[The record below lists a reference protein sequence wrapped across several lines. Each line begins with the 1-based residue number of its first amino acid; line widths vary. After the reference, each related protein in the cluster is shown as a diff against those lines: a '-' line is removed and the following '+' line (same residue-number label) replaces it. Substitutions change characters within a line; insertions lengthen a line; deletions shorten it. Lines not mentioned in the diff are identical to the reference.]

1 MSITVSR
8 DRNHRYSVVT
18 SGAAL
23 SPTGPLRT
31 VLEDCAGP
39 LLVVVDEAL
48 WPSHGARIEALLA
61 GRRHRILALP
71 GGERHK
77 TLDAVLRVVDAMDE
91 VRVLRRSSPVLA
103 VGGGVVCDLVGFAA
117 SIYRRGVPYV
127 RVPTTLLAQVDV
139 SAAIKTGIDHNGF
152 RNRLGAFWPAELT
165 VVDHGFLATQTAEQ
179 ISQGL
184 GEVFKLGLIASE
196 ELFDRLARLPRDW
209 SPQWFASDPAAAELM
224 RLALEVM
231 VAELAEDLWEQDL
244 ARRVDFGH
252 SFSPLIELRT
262 GLHHGL
268 AVALDCLLSAAIS
281 AGRGLLAV
289 DALAQ
294 IAAVMRRCGLPVR
307 HPGFTDV
314 DLLWETLAEVSRHRD
329 GAQHLPVP
337 IDLGKHAFLEDL
349 TRAELAAAVS
359 RLSRVG

>member
-18 SGAAL
+18 SGEAL
-23 SPTGPLRT
+23 SPAGPLRT
-31 VLEDCAGP
+31 VLEDCAGE
-39 LLVVVDEAL
+39 LLVVVDEAI
-48 WPSHGARIEALLA
+48 WPGRGARIQALLS
-61 GRRHRILALP
+61 GTPHRILTLA
-71 GGERHK
+71 GGERNK
-77 TLDAVLRVVDAMDE
+77 NLDAVLRVVAAMDE

-103 VGGGVVCDLVGFAA
+103 IGGGVLCDLVGFAA

-152 RNRLGAFWPAELT
+152 RNRLGAFWPAALT
-165 VVDHGFLATQTAEQ
+165 VVDHGFLATQSVEQ

-196 ELFDRLARLPRDW
+196 ELFGRLARLSGDW
-209 SPQWFASDPAAAELM
+209 TPEWFATDPAAAELM
-224 RLALEVM
+224 NLALEVM
-231 VAELAEDLWEQDL
+231 VGELSEDLWEQDL

-262 GLHHGL
+262 GLHHGH
-268 AVALDCLLSAAIS
+268 AVALDCLLSASIA

-289 DALAQ
+289 DALPE
-294 IAAVMRRCGLPVR
+294 IAAVMRRCALPVR
-307 HPGFTDV
+307 HPGFADV
-314 DLLWETLAEVSRHRD
+314 DLLWETLTEVTRHRD

-349 TRAELAAAVS
+349 TRAELAAAVA
-359 RLSRVG
+359 RLRQVV